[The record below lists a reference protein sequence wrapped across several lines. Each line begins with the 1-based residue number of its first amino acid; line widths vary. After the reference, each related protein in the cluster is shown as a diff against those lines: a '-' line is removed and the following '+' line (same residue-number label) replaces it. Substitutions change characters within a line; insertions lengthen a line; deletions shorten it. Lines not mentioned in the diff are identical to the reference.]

1 MSFECCRVCRSRT
14 PECHAD
20 CVKYKVAK
28 DAFNTRQQ
36 KIRES
41 KWADREP
48 RLVRNDGIRRMMR
61 KE

>member
-1 MSFECCRVCRSRT
+1 MSFECCMNCRERR
-14 PECHAD
+14 PDCHGS
-20 CVKYKVAK
+20 CIKYKVAK

-48 RLVRNDGIRRMMR
+48 RLARNDGIRRMMR